1 MNVLYICCIY
11 RYIPPDKSSFFKQYI
26 CDIFYELE
34 NQIAK
39 YCKKGKVMIA
49 SKVMI
54 VSKVMVVRDLNSRCS
69 VF

>member
-1 MNVLYICCIY
+1 MFYTFVVSTGIFRLIN
-11 RYIPPDKSSFFKQYI
+11 PHFSSNII